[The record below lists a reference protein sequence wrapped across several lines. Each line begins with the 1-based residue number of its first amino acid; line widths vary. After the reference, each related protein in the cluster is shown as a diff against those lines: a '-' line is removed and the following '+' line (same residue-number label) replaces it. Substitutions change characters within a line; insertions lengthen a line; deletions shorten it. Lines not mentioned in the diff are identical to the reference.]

1 MALWKRLREPSTWA
15 GAVLAVLGGT
25 GAVDAVPV
33 HGLASAEFAEA
44 FAIVVGGFLA
54 ILLKE
59 KDERN
64 D

>member
-15 GAVLAVLGGT
+15 GAVVALLGGT
-25 GAVDAVPV
+25 GAVEAVPAY
-33 HGLASAEFAEA
+33 GLASAEFAEA
-44 FAIVVGGFLA
+44 LTIVVGGIMA

-59 KDERN
+59 RDERN